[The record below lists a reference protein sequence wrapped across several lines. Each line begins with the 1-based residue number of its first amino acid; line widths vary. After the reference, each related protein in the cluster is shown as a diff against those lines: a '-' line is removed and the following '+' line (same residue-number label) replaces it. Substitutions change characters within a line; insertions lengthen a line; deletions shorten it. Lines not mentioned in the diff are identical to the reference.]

1 MHLHQ
6 SSCHVA
12 RLFAL
17 ATVLAAPA
25 AVADMVQGV
34 VSPADA
40 RVVILDASNTARA
53 ELPAGPFQVWLE
65 TGDYVAE
72 CKAPRAGKRIA
83 FRSLSQPT
91 DVNIDCR

>member
-1 MHLHQ
+1 MPLHE
-6 SSCHVA
+6 SSCRVA
-12 RLFAL
+12 GLL
-17 ATVLAAPA
+17 AVATALAAPA
-25 AVADMVQGV
+25 ALADMVQGV
-34 VSPADA
+34 VSPANA

-65 TGDYVAE
+65 DGDYVAE

>member
-1 MHLHQ
+1 
-6 SSCHVA
+6 
-12 RLFAL
+12 
-17 ATVLAAPA
+17 
-25 AVADMVQGV
+25 
-34 VSPADA
+34 
-40 RVVILDASNTARA
+40 
-53 ELPAGPFQVWLE
+53 VWLE